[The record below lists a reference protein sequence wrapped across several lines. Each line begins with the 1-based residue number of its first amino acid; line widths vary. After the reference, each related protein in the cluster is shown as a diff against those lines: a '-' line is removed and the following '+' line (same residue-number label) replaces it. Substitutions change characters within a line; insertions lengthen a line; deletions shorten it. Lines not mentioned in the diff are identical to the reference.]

1 MVETC
6 VPETRL
12 WGDVMRSAAVLFLLL
27 LSAGCAAQPGRVA
40 NTSSTTTSA
49 QVSSTDDP
57 TQEETS
63 SDEALSNYLVEMS
76 NLDADLQIRLGSFEQ
91 SYNESFWGVGFDDF
105 EEPAEGEEPPPP
117 PSDDEML
124 EYLSGYWQGHFEEV
138 RSHVD
143 RLNQV
148 APPPGFEELHQ
159 DFAAAYGQFAEWMAG
174 RFAGFTTLAEYNELL
189 EPLFS
194 GTSEGVPGELQALYA
209 EMIESCRAIEDTARE
224 EGFAAE
230 IGCPNPPAE
239 PISVTLTIGPSW
251 AAEPDPLPVGDGLV
265 EITIVNAGQEPVI
278 PIVLDVWEGNPS
290 NLPLVDGMVDLSRSG
305 MYEGA
310 SDNAVFQ
317 VVFAAEVEII
327 ESGLTDTPP
336 ALPPGETIVVDVWAS
351 GALVVFDYTKGAFE
365 SGAYVVVERSS

>member
-1 MVETC
+1 
-6 VPETRL
+6 
-12 WGDVMRSAAVLFLLL
+12 MRRATAVVLLL
-27 LSAGCAAQPGRVA
+27 ISAGCASQPGGVA
-40 NTSSTTTSA
+40 NTSSSTTTSA

-57 TQEETS
+57 TPAETL
-63 SDEALSNYLVEMS
+63 SDEALSSYLVEMS

-159 DFAAAYGQFAEWMAG
+159 DYAAAYEQFAEWMG
-174 RFAGFTTLAEYNELL
+174 DRFAGFSTLEEYNELL
-189 EPLFS
+189 EPLFF
-194 GTSEGVPGELQALYA
+194 GTSEGVPEELQALYA

-224 EGFAAE
+224 EGFGAE
-230 IGCPNPPAE
+230 IGCPNPPAD
-239 PISVTLTIGPSW
+239 PVSVTVTIGSW
-251 AAEPDPLPVGDGLV
+251 TAEPDPLPVGDGLV

-290 NLPLVDGMVDLSRSG
+290 NLPLIDGMVDLSRSG
-305 MYEGA
+305 MYEEA
-310 SDNAVFQ
+310 LDYAVFQ

-351 GALVVFDYTKGAFE
+351 GALVVFDYSKGAFE